1 MQLTKRS
8 WITAGILA
16 VILAIV
22 MVFHNGLSG
31 SYLLPISKAITPV
44 TLGFG
49 LLMVL
54 VVLLLSFTKF
64 GSIRIGGVN
73 SRTEYST
80 VSWIS
85 MLFTA
90 GMGIGLLF
98 YSSEALIH
106 FHSNPFSKDITTGY
120 ALALYDWTIIPWSIY
135 VVVGIIMAYSH
146 FNKGTKLR
154 FSSVLGLSG
163 VYADIVDI
171 VIALSIIAGL
181 TTSLGLGIGQL
192 QSGIYYVFRTE
203 VNSIILVLVIEAIA
217 LWSVGTGLKKGMKWL
232 SNSTMIISALL
243 LIYVSMCYM
252 NEGED
257 FSKFIG
263 AGVGEFIGNFFNYS
277 LPYSEYREW
286 QASWSVFYILWYTSW
301 AAFVGAFLAKI
312 SKGRTIRELALGG
325 VLVPTVLTVI
335 WFGIFTI
342 TDYSYDSYLYP
353 IINEDITR
361 SLFALIG
368 MIATP
373 NTYIQISATVMI
385 LIALFFIT
393 SADSGSFIVAST
405 LSNGKVNEVSKLFW
419 IVVQCIVVI
428 VLMDFGGLQCIQSAS
443 VLMGTVMMIV
453 IIIGLYKF
461 IKLMKYEYNNRRKV

>member
-16 VILAIV
+16 VILVIV

-31 SYLLPISKAITPV
+31 SYLLPISKAITPI

-80 VSWIS
+80 ASWIS

-98 YSSEALIH
+98 YSSESLMH
-106 FHSNPFSKDITTGY
+106 FHSNPFSKDINTGY

-163 VYADIVDI
+163 ASADAVDI
-171 VIALSIIAGL
+171 VIALSIVAGL

-192 QSGIYYVFRTE
+192 QSGIKYVFSSE

-217 LWSVGTGLKKGMKWL
+217 LWSVGTGIKRGMKWL
-232 SNSTMIISALL
+232 SNGTMIIAALL
-243 LIYVSMCYM
+243 LTHLFLNGM
-252 NEGED
+252 NSGLEY
-257 FSKFIG
+257 S
-263 AGVGEFIGNFFNYS
+263 EFIGGGVGDFVGNFINYS
-277 LPYSEYREW
+277 LPYPEYREW

-312 SKGRTIRELALGG
+312 SKGRTIRELAIGG
-325 VLVPTVLTVI
+325 VLVPTVLTVL
-335 WFGIFTI
+335 WFGIFTV
-342 TDYSYDSYLYP
+342 TDYSLDANLYP
-353 IINEDITR
+353 IISRDITK
-361 SLFALIG
+361 SLFALLG
-368 MIATP
+368 MITP
-373 NTYIQISATVMI
+373 PYFYEFISAVVMV

-405 LSNGKVNEVSKLFW
+405 LSDGKVTGVSKVFW

-428 VLMDFGGLQCIQSAS
+428 VLMSFGGLQCIQSAS

-453 IIIGLYKF
+453 IVIGLYKF
-461 IKLMKYEYNNRRKV
+461 IKLMKYEYNNRGKI